1 MNNGK
6 YNIDILNEIC
16 GYLREGDTARTAAA
30 KAGIHEDT
38 YYEWIK
44 VHPEFSEAVKRA
56 QAEHKQKE
64 FGEILDSA
72 KKSLKILVEGT
83 EYDEVETEYGTDKN
97 GNVYIKHQ
105 KTKKKKIL
113 PNPTSVIFAL
123 TNRDPENWKN
133 RYSTE
138 QDVKVRGDT
147 ETKVSL
153 SKVPDD
159 LLEQV
164 VKAIRGESD

>member
-6 YNIDILNEIC
+6 YGAEIINEIC
-16 GYLREGDTARTAAA
+16 GYLRDGDTARTAVA
-30 KAGIHEDT
+30 KAGLSESTFYQWQID
-38 YYEWIK
+38 
-44 VHPEFSEAVKRA
+44 HPEFSDAVKRA
-56 QAEHKQKE
+56 QEEYKQKE
-64 FGEILDSA
+64 FGEILNSA
-72 KKSLKILVEGT
+72 KKSLRVLVEGT

-138 QDVKVRGDT
+138 QDVKVQGDT
-147 ETKVSL
+147 ETRLSL

>member
-16 GYLREGDTARTAAA
+16 GYLRDGDTARTAAA

-56 QAEHKQKE
+56 QEEYKQKE
-64 FGEILDSA
+64 YGEILNSA
-72 KKSLKILVEGT
+72 KKSLKVLVEGT
-83 EYDEVETEYGTDKN
+83 EYEEVETEYGTDKN

-105 KTKKKKIL
+105 RTKKKQIQ
-113 PNPTSVIFAL
+113 PNPTAVIFAL
-123 TNRDPENWKN
+123 TNREPESWKN
-133 RYSTE
+133 RYSTDAE
-138 QDVKVRGDT
+138 IKVQGDT
-147 ETKVSL
+147 ETRVSL
-153 SKVPDD
+153 ESVPDD

-164 VKAIRGESD
+164 VKAIKGESD